1 MYIMKKKTLTTNK
14 RVGFGDNGNIF
25 LLWNQLD
32 VVGKKYKN
40 QRLNYMLQRDYSNFL
55 TFGKEINEFV
65 SQHLPD
71 QIKLEQ
77 DQNLPIFINVP
88 IRYELVSRTHSSGP
102 HYDIY
107 YKYIKFEEIKD
118 EPRAKFVFMY
128 NVISM
133 HYLSYKHGDL
143 ESCNIL
149 NNYNRYYIIDLE
161 TLQKNS
167 SFNDIVHEY
176 FLVYK
181 QFARINDDPEVGIA
195 QHHQTYKFYTK
206 FVLIGASILKNLLI
220 NRESKFS
227 QFRTLCLKFLYMY
240 YREMINQL
248 KDPSIKI
255 YTENVFQLFKIHKD
269 YTIEISIVDKY
280 LDKDSGMNSKSIYF
294 TLDPIKN
301 FVIKDARTY
310 TLDNIILQKILNQ
323 INKNNF
329 DLENAESTTL
339 QFYFDIDI

>member
-1 MYIMKKKTLTTNK
+1 MKKKPLTSN
-14 RVGFGDNGNIF
+14 RIVGFGDDGNIF
-25 LLWNQLD
+25 HLWNQLD

-40 QRLNYMLQRDYSNFL
+40 QRRNYMLQRDYSNFL

-88 IRYELVSRTHSSGP
+88 IQYELVSRTHSSGP
-102 HYDIY
+102 KYDIY
-107 YKYIKFEEIKD
+107 YKYIKFDTIED

-128 NVISM
+128 NVILM

-167 SFNDIVHEY
+167 FFNDIVDEY

-181 QFARINDDPEVGIA
+181 QFARVNDDPKVGIA

-227 QFRTLCLKFLYMY
+227 QFRILCLKFLYMY

-248 KDPSIKI
+248 KDPDIII
-255 YTENVFQLFKIHKD
+255 YTKNVFKIFKKHKD
-269 YTIEISIVDKY
+269 YRKEISIADEY
-280 LDKDSGMNSKSIYF
+280 LNRDSDIESKITYF

-301 FVIKDARTY
+301 FVKKNATY

-323 INKNNF
+323 INKKNF
-329 DLENAESTTL
+329 DLVDAESTTL